1 MFSVRVS
8 FLEHFRGTVYI
19 LIVAIFLLDISQVSN
34 EPLFKFF
41 IAREPIF
48 SSIWFSQSRRLVSSL
63 SDRSDQIKSP
73 LIMVRPQER

>member
-48 SSIWFSQSRRLVSSL
+48 SSI
-63 SDRSDQIKSP
+63 
-73 LIMVRPQER
+73 